1 MFSSKKLALENF
13 IFYRAAHLQVK
24 IYSGAG
30 RFVCACLD
38 PYLQVSILIYNHF
51 FKGENVEFLR
61 SDLEQ
66 TDLFIMQRADLSGGI
81 KNGWLLPARLKIIKK
96 IDKSIKFML

>member
-1 MFSSKKLALENF
+1 MALENF
-13 IFYRAAHLQVK
+13 IFYRAAQLQVK

-30 RFVCACLD
+30 RFGCTCLD

-61 SDLEQ
+61 GDLTQ
-66 TDLFIMQRADLSGGI
+66 TDLCITQRTNLSGGI
-81 KNGWLLPARLKIIKK
+81 KNGWLLPTRLKKIKK
-96 IDKSIKFML
+96 IDKSVRFML